1 MRIAVKL
8 FLSFLVVVI
17 IPLGLLAVSTTDLID
32 KRMRALAQETVEE
45 DLKAAW
51 IQFYVRGDQMKFGML
66 QAAVTTEMQTAVAQR
81 NETYLKQLMFKYR
94 KKRPYVDV
102 WAVTDDMGEVIARL
116 GEKSSSDS
124 SLKHVVQRVLLLRE
138 PEIKT
143 ELLSADIIAAYGDE
157 VMASRL
163 SKHGLNEAIA
173 LVVVVP
179 VFKDEKLVGT
189 IVTADILVED
199 FFIVDELGKLFPDA
213 VFLISQGETIISTNA
228 RERDTPVVGGRL
240 SEELIQ
246 RIKTG
251 KALGIV
257 EDVGGRNYISAAE
270 PIKDSLGNVIGV
282 LFVGVPEEK
291 YLALG
296 RENVKKISLAFL
308 LTMLTAAAIG
318 GIATREIS
326 RPIKSLV
333 EATRRMKKGEFT
345 VMLEQKRLETKDE
358 LGELARSFREMG
370 QDLKSLYEDLED
382 KVRERTEELEIS
394 NEELKVT
401 NEELQVTNEELK
413 LTTEELQSRERELKE
428 ALRREK
434 ELKAKLEEYSR
445 GLEDKVRERTE
456 ELEKK
461 LQELQGLQ
469 EISDL
474 FKVEVSPK
482 RIYGSTAAKI
492 AELMDVEQCCIVL
505 YDPKKMQFTA
515 QSPAYGM
522 DARQLRTLNIRLEE
536 ASKTLEH
543 WTGPEPLVSNDPSK
557 DDRLMK
563 KLTWRLRER
572 NLLLTKLV
580 VGGDFLGVLRLANK
594 RTGKFTKD
602 DVRMAEILASR
613 LGAALHSMFLYTELK
628 KSHQSLRKAYRE
640 LKSLDELKS
649 NIISN
654 VSHELR
660 TPLTIAKGALEI
672 LKGEEDEK
680 KRKMLIDLAE
690 EALLRQNMVVGDLL
704 EAARMEKRE
713 VKIKLE
719 AIDTGS
725 TINRVVNEFRALAEK
740 KKILL
745 ETKVPERLPR
755 VMADYKE
762 MGHVLR
768 NLLSNALKF
777 TDPGGR
783 VTVSARKLRDMVEIC
798 VRDTGIGIAK
808 EHHQKIF
815 ERLYQVD
822 SSITRRYGGTGLGLA
837 IAKDI
842 VEAHGGKIKVDSDI
856 GRGSKFCFTLPVAEE
871 E

>member
-8 FLSFLVVVI
+8 FLSFLVVVV

-32 KRMRALAQETVEE
+32 KRMRALAQETVEQ

-66 QAAVTTEMQTAVAQR
+66 QAAVTTEMQTAIAQR
-81 NETYLKQLMFKYR
+81 DENYLKQLMFKYR
-94 KKRPYVDV
+94 NKRPYVDV
-102 WAVTDDMGEVIARL
+102 WAVTDEMGEIIAKL
-116 GEKSSSDS
+116 GEKSSSDA
-124 SLKHVVQRVLLLRE
+124 SLKHLVQRVILLRE
-138 PEIKT
+138 PQIKV
-143 ELLSADIIAAYGDE
+143 ELLPVDAVAAYGDE
-157 VMASRL
+157 VMVSQLSRY
-163 SKHGLNEAIA
+163 GLEEAMA

-179 VFKDEKLVGT
+179 VFREEKLVGT
-189 IVTADILVED
+189 IVTADILVGD

-213 VFLISQGETIISTNA
+213 VFLISQRDTIISTNA
-228 RERDTPVVGGRL
+228 RERDSRIVGDRL

-246 RIKTG
+246 RISQG
-251 KALGIV
+251 RALGIV
-257 EDVGGRNYISAAE
+257 EDVAGRNYISAAE
-270 PIKDSLGNVIGV
+270 PIKDSLGNAIGV

-296 RENVKKISLAFL
+296 RENVRKITMAFL
-308 LTMLTAAAIG
+308 VAMLTAAAIG

-333 EATRRMKKGEFT
+333 NATRRMKKGEFT
-345 VMLEQKRLETKDE
+345 VMPESKRLETRDE
-358 LGELARSFREMG
+358 LGELARSFSEMG
-370 QDLKSLYEDLED
+370 RDLKSLYEDLEN

-413 LTTEELQSRERELKE
+413 LTTEELQSREKELKE
-428 ALRREK
+428 ALKREK

-445 GLEDKVRERTE
+445 GLEDKVRERTR
-456 ELEKK
+456 ELEEK
-461 LQELQGLQ
+461 LRELQGLQ

-474 FKVEVSPK
+474 FKGEASPR
-482 RIYGSTAAKI
+482 RIYGSAAAKI

-515 QSPAYGM
+515 QAPAYGM
-522 DARQLRTLNIRLEE
+522 DARQLRILNLRLEE
-536 ASKTLEH
+536 AAKTLEQ
-543 WTGPEPLVSNDPSK
+543 WMGPDPLVSNDPAK
-557 DDRLMK
+557 DGRLMK
-563 KLTWRLRER
+563 NLTWKLRER
-572 NLLLTKLV
+572 NLLLTRLV

-594 RTGKFTKD
+594 RTGRFTKD

-628 KSHQSLRKAYRE
+628 KSHESLRKAYRE

-660 TPLTIAKGALEI
+660 TPITIAKGALEI
-672 LKGEEDEK
+672 LRSEVDEE
-680 KRKMLIDLAE
+680 KRKTLIDLAE
-690 EALLRQNMVVGDLL
+690 EALIRQNMVVGDLL
-704 EAARMEKRE
+704 EAARMEKHE
-713 VKIKLE
+713 TKTKLK
-719 AIDTGS
+719 AVNTAATID
-725 TINRVVNEFRALAEK
+725 RVVNEFRAIAEK

-745 ETKVPERLPR
+745 QVKVPKELPY

-762 MGHVLR
+762 IGHVLR

-783 VTVSARKLRDMVEIC
+783 VTVSARKLKDMVEVC

-808 EHHQKIF
+808 EHHEKIF

-837 IAKDI
+837 IVREI

-856 GRGSKFCFTLPVAEE
+856 GKGSKFCFTLPVAEE